1 MDLEMDKPGKAI
13 KGVVVGDS
21 YIGKTAI
28 IETYTQKRFPT
39 EYKATVFD
47 SYPADI
53 EVGGYKTKMIIW
65 DSSGLETYDHLR
77 KLTYPDADVIII
89 CFDLTNQ
96 ASYENVSSVWIPE
109 LRGGIRQ
116 TTPIILVG
124 TKSELRSEAGRRN
137 KSFTYKQ
144 GVQLAKEIG
153 AAKYLECSARNNEGL
168 EAVFHEAAKEGLGW
182 GNKK

>member
-13 KGVVVGDS
+13 KVVVVGDS

-39 EYKATVFD
+39 DYNATVFD
-47 SYPADI
+47 SYPTDI

-65 DSSGLETYDHLR
+65 DNSGLETFEHLR
-77 KLTYPDADVIII
+77 KLTYPDADVVII
-89 CFDLTNQ
+89 CFDLVNQ
-96 ASYENVSSVWIPE
+96 ASYENVLSVWIPE

-124 TKSELRSEAGRRN
+124 TKSELRSEVGRKN

-144 GVQLAKEIG
+144 GAQLAEEIG

-168 EAVFHEAAKEGLGW
+168 EAVFYEAAKEGLGW